1 MYNNIHSKF
10 IKTPIIN
17 ILVDGINACHGI
29 CGIENYPLHEYI
41 LQSIF
46 LKMTG
51 AQEQKL
57 KCICWEVATND
68 YEFRYNYLKDKSYGE
83 ISSYKPK
90 DDIYKDLI
98 KQIKK
103 NDHNF
108 TPDNFHFLL
117 DSSEISEHIF
127 IEKEAEIKINK
138 EIKKQSKDRTRT
150 LSGENIQQIRESML
164 DECKRNKFK
173 ILDKYSL
180 QIIRTKI
187 ESLLKESILCIDEYR
202 IYSFWKSENDYFFL
216 PKSRGNGLL
225 CNELSLLYDEIVTHH
240 RHRCAHNLTSYQQ
253 NLPSLNT
260 LADSNYKYN
269 NYFFRFTL
277 LILIDEIFMTLY
289 KEYTL
294 KFNNL

>member
-1 MYNNIHSKF
+1 MYNSIHSKF

-17 ILVDGINACHGI
+17 ILVDGVNACHGI

-57 KCICWEVATND
+57 KCICWEIATND
-68 YEFRYNYLKDKSYGE
+68 YEFRYSYLKNKDYGE
-83 ISSYKPK
+83 ISCYKQK
-90 DDIYKDLI
+90 NDIYDVLI

-108 TPDNFHFLL
+108 TTDNFHLLL
-117 DSSEISEHIF
+117 DGFEVSEHFF
-127 IEKEAEIKINK
+127 IEKETEIKVND
-138 EIKKQSKDRTRT
+138 EIKKQSKNKQR
-150 LSGENIQQIRESML
+150 LSEENIQQIRTNIL
-164 DECKRNKFK
+164 NECERNKLK
-173 ILDKYSL
+173 ILNKYSP
-180 QIIRTKI
+180 QIIRSKI
-187 ESLLKESILCIDEYR
+187 ESLLKESILCTDEYR
-202 IYSFWKSENDYFFL
+202 IYSFWKSENDYFFW
-216 PKSRGNGLL
+216 PESRKNGLL
-225 CNELSLLYDEIVTHH
+225 SDRLSLLYDEIVTRH

-260 LADSNYKYN
+260 LAKSNYKYD

-277 LILIDEIFMTLY
+277 LILIDEIFISLY
-289 KEYTL
+289 NEYTL